1 VREETLAPLQHP
13 EVLQD
18 AGGLVLLVSRF
29 VAIIFE
35 EAPGAVSR
43 FYFGRE

>member
-1 VREETLAPLQHP
+1 VREETLALLQHP

-35 EAPGAVSR
+35 EAPDAVSR